1 MRSNTNND
9 PAGLA
14 ATGPGP
20 RASAS
25 PLGGRPLALV
35 ALLLLWSLGPML
47 WQLYTSLRS
56 PEALLAG
63 AAGLGGGWTLAN
75 YVQVLQGDPPFWR
88 YLLNSTVVGGLSTLL
103 TLLLAVPCAYGL
115 SRLRGGLRL
124 LIDGGLLAAAVFPY
138 VLLFLALLQLARQFQ
153 LANNLLALC
162 LPYAGL
168 SLPLA
173 VLLLQAGFA
182 KLPPELEEQA
192 LLEGFS
198 LLQRLRWV
206 LLPLMA
212 PTIVSTALLVFLFSW
227 NEFPIALTWLSR
239 SELLTLA
246 PAMARIAGSSVF
258 AVPYGAF
265 AAATVLGSV
274 PLLALLLLFQRQ
286 IVAGLTQ
293 GAIKG

>member
-1 MRSNTNND
+1 MNRNANHN

-14 ATGPGP
+14 ATGSGP
-20 RASAS
+20 RASAP

-173 VLLLQAGFA
+173 GLLLQAGFA

>member
-1 MRSNTNND
+1 MTRQKME
-9 PAGLA
+9 
-14 ATGPGP
+14 
-20 RASAS
+20 R
-25 PLGGRPLALV
+25 RPLALV

-124 LIDGGLLAAAVFPY
+124 LIDGGLLAAAVFPT

>member
-1 MRSNTNND
+1 MSGTHRQRMALGRS
-9 PAGLA
+9 
-14 ATGPGP
+14 
-20 RASAS
+20 
-25 PLGGRPLALV
+25 ALV

-56 PEALLAG
+56 ADALLLG
-63 AAGLGGGWTLAN
+63 SAGLEAGWTLAN
-75 YVQVLQGDPPFWR
+75 YTDVLSGDPPFWR
-88 YLLNSTVVGGLSTLL
+88 YMLNSTVVGALSTLF
-103 TLLLAVPCAYGL
+103 TLALAIPCAYAL
-115 SRLRGGLRL
+115 SRRGGLLRL
-124 LIDGGLLAAAVFPY
+124 LVGGGLLAAAVFPY
-138 VLLFLALLQLARQFQ
+138 VLLFLALLEVARQLG
-153 LANNLLALC
+153 LANNLLALS

-173 VLLLQAGFA
+173 VLLLQAAFA
-182 KLPPELEEQA
+182 ELPVELEENA

-198 LLQRLRWV
+198 LLQRLRWI
-206 LLPLMA
+206 LLPLMGPA
-212 PTIVSTALLVFLFSW
+212 VASTGLLVFLFSW

-258 AVPYGAF
+258 TVPYGAF
-265 AAATVLGSV
+265 AAATVLGSL

>member
-1 MRSNTNND
+1 MSGTHRQRMALGRS
-9 PAGLA
+9 
-14 ATGPGP
+14 
-20 RASAS
+20 
-25 PLGGRPLALV
+25 ALV

-56 PEALLAG
+56 ADALLLG
-63 AAGLGGGWTLAN
+63 SAGLGGGWTLAN
-75 YVQVLQGDPPFWR
+75 YTDVLSGDPPFWR
-88 YLLNSTVVGGLSTLL
+88 YMLNSTVVGALSTLF
-103 TLLLAVPCAYGL
+103 TLALAIPCAYAL
-115 SRLRGGLRL
+115 SRRGGLLRL
-124 LIDGGLLAAAVFPY
+124 LVGGGLLAAAVFPY
-138 VLLFLALLQLARQFQ
+138 VLLFLALLEVARQLG
-153 LANNLLALC
+153 LANNLLALS

-173 VLLLQAGFA
+173 VLLLQAAFA
-182 KLPPELEEQA
+182 ELPVELEENA

-198 LLQRLRWV
+198 LLQRLRWI
-206 LLPLMA
+206 LLPLMGPA
-212 PTIVSTALLVFLFSW
+212 VASTGLLVFLFSW

-258 AVPYGAF
+258 TVPYGAF
-265 AAATVLGSV
+265 TAATVLGS
-274 PLLALLLLFQRQ
+274 PTLLALLLLFQRQ

>member
-1 MRSNTNND
+1 MKSNANNN

-20 RASAS
+20 RASAP

-75 YVQVLQGDPPFWR
+75 YVQVLQRDPPFWR

>member
-1 MRSNTNND
+1 MSRRSPD
-9 PAGLA
+9 P
-14 ATGPGP
+14 
-20 RASAS
+20 
-25 PLGGRPLALV
+25 GRPPTPQGGQLALV

-47 WQLYTSLRS
+47 WQLYSSLRN

-63 AAGLGGGWTLAN
+63 AAGLSRGWTLSN
-75 YVQVLQGDPPFWR
+75 YQQVLQGDPPFWR
-88 YLLNSTVVGGLSTLL
+88 YLFNSTVVGSLSTLL

-115 SRLRGGLRL
+115 SRQRGALRRW
-124 LIDGGLLAAAVFPY
+124 IDGSLLAAAVFPT
-138 VLLFLALLQLARQFQ
+138 VLLFLALLQLARQWH

-162 LPYAGL
+162 VPYAGL

-173 VLLLQAGFA
+173 VLLLRAGFA

>member
-1 MRSNTNND
+1 MSGTHRQRMALGRS
-9 PAGLA
+9 
-14 ATGPGP
+14 
-20 RASAS
+20 
-25 PLGGRPLALV
+25 ALV

-56 PEALLAG
+56 ADALLLG
-63 AAGLGGGWTLAN
+63 SAGLWGGWTPAN
-75 YVQVLQGDPPFWR
+75 YTDVLSGDPPFWR
-88 YLLNSTVVGGLSTLL
+88 YVLNSTVVGALSTLF
-103 TLLLAVPCAYGL
+103 TLALAIPCAYAL
-115 SRLRGGLRL
+115 SRRGGLLRL
-124 LIDGGLLAAAVFPY
+124 LVGGGLLAAAVFPY
-138 VLLFLALLQLARQFQ
+138 VLLFLALLEVARQLG
-153 LANNLLALC
+153 LANNLLALS

-173 VLLLQAGFA
+173 VLLLQAAFA
-182 KLPPELEEQA
+182 ELPVELEENA

-198 LLQRLRWV
+198 LLQRLRWI
-206 LLPLMA
+206 LLPLMGPA
-212 PTIVSTALLVFLFSW
+212 VASTGLLVFLFSW

-258 AVPYGAF
+258 TVPYGAF
-265 AAATVLGSV
+265 AAATVLGSL

>member
-1 MRSNTNND
+1 MRPD
-9 PAGLA
+9 ADLRPGLRR
-14 ATGPGP
+14 TLIG
-20 RASAS
+20 
-25 PLGGRPLALV
+25 LV
-35 ALLLLWSLGPML
+35 LIWSLGPML
-47 WQLYTSLRS
+47 WQLYSSFRT
-56 PEALLAG
+56 PAALLAG
-63 AAGLGGGWTLAN
+63 GAGLGSGWTLAH
-75 YVQVLQGDPPFWR
+75 YVAVLQGDPPFWR
-88 YLLNSTVVGGLSTLL
+88 YLLNSTVVGSLSTLL
-103 TLLLAVPCAYGL
+103 TLILAIPCAYAL
-115 SRLRGGLRL
+115 SRRGGLLRL
-124 LIDGGLLAAAVFPY
+124 LVGGGLLTAAVFPY
-138 VLLFLALLQLARQFQ
+138 VLLFLALLQVARNFG

-173 VLLLQAGFA
+173 VLLLQAAFA
-182 KLPPELEEQA
+182 ELPVELEENA
-192 LLEGFS
+192 VLEGFS
-198 LLQRLRWV
+198 LGQRLRWI

-212 PTIVSTALLVFLFSW
+212 PAIVSTALLVFLFSW

-258 AVPYGAF
+258 SVPFGAF

>member
-1 MRSNTNND
+1 MTRQKME
-9 PAGLA
+9 
-14 ATGPGP
+14 
-20 RASAS
+20 R
-25 PLGGRPLALV
+25 RPLALV

-88 YLLNSTVVGGLSTLL
+88 YLFNSTVVGSLSTLL

-115 SRLRGGLRL
+115 SRQRGALRRW
-124 LIDGGLLAAAVFPY
+124 IDGSLLAAAVFPT
-138 VLLFLALLQLARQFQ
+138 VLLFLALLQLARQWH

-162 LPYAGL
+162 VPYAGL

-173 VLLLQAGFA
+173 VLLLRPGFA

-265 AAATVLGSV
+265 AAATVLGSM

>member
-1 MRSNTNND
+1 MSGTHRQRMALGRS
-9 PAGLA
+9 
-14 ATGPGP
+14 
-20 RASAS
+20 
-25 PLGGRPLALV
+25 ALV

-56 PEALLAG
+56 ADALLLG
-63 AAGLGGGWTLAN
+63 SAGLGGGWTLAN
-75 YVQVLQGDPPFWR
+75 YTDVLSGDPPFWR
-88 YLLNSTVVGGLSTLL
+88 YMLNSTVVGVLSTLF
-103 TLLLAVPCAYGL
+103 TLALAIPCAYAL
-115 SRLRGGLRL
+115 SRRGGLLRL
-124 LIDGGLLAAAVFPY
+124 LVGGGLLAAAVFPY
-138 VLLFLALLQLARQFQ
+138 VLLFLALLEVARQLG
-153 LANNLLALC
+153 LANNLLALS

-173 VLLLQAGFA
+173 VLLLQAAFA
-182 KLPPELEEQA
+182 ELPVELEENA

-198 LLQRLRWV
+198 LLQRLRWI
-206 LLPLMA
+206 LLPLMGPA
-212 PTIVSTALLVFLFSW
+212 VASTGLLVFLFSW

-258 AVPYGAF
+258 TVPYGAF
-265 AAATVLGSV
+265 AAATVLGSL

>member
-1 MRSNTNND
+1 MSGTHRQRMALGRS
-9 PAGLA
+9 
-14 ATGPGP
+14 
-20 RASAS
+20 
-25 PLGGRPLALV
+25 ALV

-56 PEALLAG
+56 ADALLLG
-63 AAGLGGGWTLAN
+63 SAGLGGGWTLAN
-75 YVQVLQGDPPFWR
+75 YTDVLSGDPPFWR
-88 YLLNSTVVGGLSTLL
+88 YMLNSTVVGALSTLF
-103 TLLLAVPCAYGL
+103 TLALAIPCAYAL
-115 SRLRGGLRL
+115 SRRGGLLRL
-124 LIDGGLLAAAVFPY
+124 LVGGGLLAAAVFPY
-138 VLLFLALLQLARQFQ
+138 VLLFLALLEVARQLG
-153 LANNLLALC
+153 LANNLLALS

-173 VLLLQAGFA
+173 VLLLQAAFA
-182 KLPPELEEQA
+182 ELPVELEENA

-198 LLQRLRWV
+198 LLQRLRWI
-206 LLPLMA
+206 LLPLMGPA
-212 PTIVSTALLVFLFSW
+212 VASTGLLVFLFSW

-258 AVPYGAF
+258 TVPYGAF
-265 AAATVLGSV
+265 AAATVLGSL
-274 PLLALLLLFQRQ
+274 PLLALLLLFHRQ

>member
-1 MRSNTNND
+1 MSGTHRQRMALGRS
-9 PAGLA
+9 
-14 ATGPGP
+14 
-20 RASAS
+20 
-25 PLGGRPLALV
+25 ALV

-56 PEALLAG
+56 ADALLLG
-63 AAGLGGGWTLAN
+63 SAGLGGGWTLAN
-75 YVQVLQGDPPFWR
+75 YTDVLSGDPPFWR
-88 YLLNSTVVGGLSTLL
+88 YMLNSTVVGALSTLF
-103 TLLLAVPCAYGL
+103 TLALAIPCAYAL
-115 SRLRGGLRL
+115 SRRGGLLRL
-124 LIDGGLLAAAVFPY
+124 LVGGGLLAAAVFPY
-138 VLLFLALLQLARQFQ
+138 VLLFLALLEVARQLG
-153 LANNLLALC
+153 LANNLLALS

-173 VLLLQAGFA
+173 VLLLQAAFA
-182 KLPPELEEQA
+182 ELPVELEENA

-198 LLQRLRWV
+198 LLQRLRWI
-206 LLPLMA
+206 LLPLMGPVVA
-212 PTIVSTALLVFLFSW
+212 STGLLVFLFSW

-258 AVPYGAF
+258 TVPYGAF
-265 AAATVLGSV
+265 AAATVLGSL

>member
-1 MRSNTNND
+1 MSGTHRQRMALGRS
-9 PAGLA
+9 
-14 ATGPGP
+14 
-20 RASAS
+20 
-25 PLGGRPLALV
+25 ALV

-56 PEALLAG
+56 ADALLLG
-63 AAGLGGGWTLAN
+63 SAGLGGGWTLAN
-75 YVQVLQGDPPFWR
+75 YTDVLSGDPPFWR
-88 YLLNSTVVGGLSTLL
+88 YMLNSTVVGALSTLF
-103 TLLLAVPCAYGL
+103 TLALAIPCSYAL
-115 SRLRGGLRL
+115 SRRGGLLRL
-124 LIDGGLLAAAVFPY
+124 LVGGGLLAAAVFPY
-138 VLLFLALLQLARQFQ
+138 VLLFLALLEVARQLG
-153 LANNLLALC
+153 LANNLLALS

-173 VLLLQAGFA
+173 VLLLQAAFA
-182 KLPPELEEQA
+182 ELPVELEENA

-198 LLQRLRWV
+198 LLQRLRWI
-206 LLPLMA
+206 LLPLMGPA
-212 PTIVSTALLVFLFSW
+212 VASTGLLVFLFSW

-258 AVPYGAF
+258 TVPYGAF
-265 AAATVLGSV
+265 AAATVLGSL

>member
-1 MRSNTNND
+1 MTRQKME
-9 PAGLA
+9 
-14 ATGPGP
+14 
-20 RASAS
+20 R
-25 PLGGRPLALV
+25 RPLALV

-124 LIDGGLLAAAVFPY
+124 LIDGGLLAAAVFPT
-138 VLLFLALLQLARQFQ
+138 VLLFLALLQLARQWH

-162 LPYAGL
+162 VPYAGL

-173 VLLLQAGFA
+173 VLLLRAGFA

>member
-1 MRSNTNND
+1 MSGTHRQRMALGRS
-9 PAGLA
+9 
-14 ATGPGP
+14 
-20 RASAS
+20 
-25 PLGGRPLALV
+25 ALV

-56 PEALLAG
+56 ADALLLG
-63 AAGLGGGWTLAN
+63 SAGLGGGWTLAN
-75 YVQVLQGDPPFWR
+75 YTDVLSGDPPFWR
-88 YLLNSTVVGGLSTLL
+88 YMLNSTVVGALSTLF
-103 TLLLAVPCAYGL
+103 TLALAIPCAYAL
-115 SRLRGGLRL
+115 SRRGGLLRL
-124 LIDGGLLAAAVFPY
+124 LVGGGLLAAAVFPY
-138 VLLFLALLQLARQFQ
+138 VLLFLALLEVARQLG
-153 LANNLLALC
+153 LANNLLALS

-173 VLLLQAGFA
+173 VLLLQAAFA
-182 KLPPELEEQA
+182 ELPVELEENA

-198 LLQRLRWV
+198 LLQRLRWI
-206 LLPLMA
+206 LLPLMGPA
-212 PTIVSTALLVFLFSW
+212 VASTGLLVFLFSW

-258 AVPYGAF
+258 TVPYGAF
-265 AAATVLGSV
+265 AAPTVLGSL

>member
-1 MRSNTNND
+1 MSGTHRQRMALGRS
-9 PAGLA
+9 
-14 ATGPGP
+14 
-20 RASAS
+20 
-25 PLGGRPLALV
+25 ALV

-56 PEALLAG
+56 ADALLLG
-63 AAGLGGGWTLAN
+63 SAGLGGGWTLAN
-75 YVQVLQGDPPFWR
+75 YTDVLSGDPPFWR
-88 YLLNSTVVGGLSTLL
+88 YMLNSTVVGALSTLF
-103 TLLLAVPCAYGL
+103 TLALAIPCAYAL
-115 SRLRGGLRL
+115 SRRGGLLRL
-124 LIDGGLLAAAVFPY
+124 LVGGGLLAAAVFPY
-138 VLLFLALLQLARQFQ
+138 VLLFLALLQVARQLG
-153 LANNLLALC
+153 LANNLLALS

-173 VLLLQAGFA
+173 VLLLQAAFA
-182 KLPPELEEQA
+182 ELPVELEENA

-198 LLQRLRWV
+198 LLQRLRWI
-206 LLPLMA
+206 LLPLMGPA
-212 PTIVSTALLVFLFSW
+212 VASTGLLVFLFSW

-258 AVPYGAF
+258 TVPYGAF
-265 AAATVLGSV
+265 AAATVLGSL

>member
-1 MRSNTNND
+1 MSRRSSD
-9 PAGLA
+9 P
-14 ATGPGP
+14 
-20 RASAS
+20 
-25 PLGGRPLALV
+25 GRPPAPQGGQMALV

-47 WQLYTSLRS
+47 WQLYSSLRT

-63 AAGLGGGWTLAN
+63 AAGLSRGWTLSN
-75 YVQVLQGDPPFWR
+75 YQQVLQGDPPFWR
-88 YLLNSTVVGGLSTLL
+88 YLFNSTVVGSLSTLL

-115 SRLRGGLRL
+115 SRQRGALRRW
-124 LIDGGLLAAAVFPY
+124 IDGSLLAAAVFPT
-138 VLLFLALLQLARQFQ
+138 VLLFLALLQLARQWH

-162 LPYAGL
+162 VPYAGL

-173 VLLLQAGFA
+173 VLLLRAGFA

-239 SELLTLA
+239 NELLTLA

>member
-1 MRSNTNND
+1 MSGTHRQRMALGRS
-9 PAGLA
+9 
-14 ATGPGP
+14 
-20 RASAS
+20 
-25 PLGGRPLALV
+25 ALV

-56 PEALLAG
+56 ADALLLG
-63 AAGLGGGWTLAN
+63 SAGLGGGWTLAN
-75 YVQVLQGDPPFWR
+75 YTDVLSGDPPFWR
-88 YLLNSTVVGGLSTLL
+88 YMLNSTVVGALSTLF
-103 TLLLAVPCAYGL
+103 TLALAIPCAYAL
-115 SRLRGGLRL
+115 SRSGGLLRL
-124 LIDGGLLAAAVFPY
+124 LVGGGLLAAAVFPY
-138 VLLFLALLQLARQFQ
+138 VLLFLALLEVARQLG
-153 LANNLLALC
+153 LANNLLALS

-173 VLLLQAGFA
+173 VLLLQAAFA
-182 KLPPELEEQA
+182 ELPVELEENA

-198 LLQRLRWV
+198 LLQRLRWI
-206 LLPLMA
+206 LLPLMGPA
-212 PTIVSTALLVFLFSW
+212 VASTGLLVFLLSW

-258 AVPYGAF
+258 TVPYGAF
-265 AAATVLGSV
+265 AAATVLGSL

>member
-1 MRSNTNND
+1 MSQ
-9 PAGLA
+9 A
-14 ATGPGP
+14 ALP
-20 RASAS
+20 R
-25 PLGGRPLALV
+25 GGRLALV
-35 ALLLLWSLGPML
+35 VLLLAWSLAPML
-47 WQLYTSLRS
+47 WQLYTSLRT

-63 AAGLGGGWTLAN
+63 AAALGRGWTLAN
-75 YVQVLQGDPPFWR
+75 YGAVLGSDPPFWR
-88 YLLNSTVVGGLSTLL
+88 YLLNSTVVGALSTLL
-103 TLLLAVPCAYGL
+103 TLALAIPCAYAL
-115 SRLRGGLRL
+115 SRRGGLLRL
-124 LIDGGLLAAAVFPY
+124 LVGGGLLAAAVFPY
-138 VLLFLALLQLARQFQ
+138 VLLFLALLQVARQLG

-173 VLLLQAGFA
+173 LLLLQAAFSE
-182 KLPPELEEQA
+182 LPRELEENA
-192 LLEGFS
+192 VLEGFS
-198 LLQRLRWV
+198 LWQRLRWI
-206 LLPLMA
+206 LLPLMG
-212 PTIVSTALLVFLFSW
+212 PSVVSTALLVFLFSW

-258 AVPYGAF
+258 TVPYGAF

>member
-1 MRSNTNND
+1 MTPSPSTRS
-9 PAGLA
+9 
-14 ATGPGP
+14 
-20 RASAS
+20 
-25 PLGGRPLALV
+25 LGRGALV
-35 ALLLLWSLGPML
+35 VLLLLWSLGPML
-47 WQLYTSLRS
+47 WQLYTSLRT

-63 AAGLGGGWTLAN
+63 AAGLAGGWTLAN
-75 YVQVLQGDPPFWR
+75 YTAVLNGDPPFWR
-88 YLLNSTVVGGLSTLL
+88 YLLNSTVVGALSTLL
-103 TLLLAVPCAYGL
+103 TLALAIPCAYAL
-115 SRLRGGLRL
+115 SRRRGLLRL
-124 LIDGGLLAAAVFPY
+124 LIGGGLLAAAVFPY
-138 VLLFLALLQLARQFQ
+138 VLLFLALLEVARQFG

-173 VLLLQAGFA
+173 LLLLQAAFA
-182 KLPPELEEQA
+182 ELPVELEENA
-192 LLEGFS
+192 VLEGFS
-198 LLQRLRWV
+198 LPQRLRWI
-206 LLPLMA
+206 LLPLMG
-212 PTIVSTALLVFLFSW
+212 PSVLSTGLLVFLFSW

-239 SELLTLA
+239 SDLLTLA

-258 AVPYGAF
+258 TVPYGAF